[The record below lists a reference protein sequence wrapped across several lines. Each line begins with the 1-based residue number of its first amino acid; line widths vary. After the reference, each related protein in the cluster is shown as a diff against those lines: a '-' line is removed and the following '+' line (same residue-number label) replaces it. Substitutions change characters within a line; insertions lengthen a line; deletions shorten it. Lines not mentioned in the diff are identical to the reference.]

1 MKQDY
6 IKELLAQA
14 KAAGIEAAEAYLSEK
29 ENFSAM
35 RNNGARWRIINPTT
49 PGGWASGGW

>member
-35 RNNGARWRIINPTT
+35 RNNGALEDTVRQI
-49 PGGWASGGW
+49 AAALL